1 MNEEGDRQIEND
13 IAKLMY
19 LAHLKYEYN
28 HVTGSDMDKKTWRS
42 EILTELISDKF
53 EENIEQFKKNPI
65 CSAVIKQHKNLM
77 DDLKTGKINQGNFP
91 DVNPANK
98 VSL

>member
-1 MNEEGDRQIEND
+1 MEGLQDGEND

-19 LAHLKYEYN
+19 LAHLKYEYD

-53 EENIEQFKKNPI
+53 EYYF
-65 CSAVIKQHKNLM
+65 
-77 DDLKTGKINQGNFP
+77 GK
-91 DVNPANK
+91 
-98 VSL
+98 